1 MCRLAEMPPPSRRL
15 EDIDPPTPEQ
25 KTAARRLT
33 RAARRSNENMI
44 RRRFPY
50 VTCAGAALIGWLSLF
65 WPIERM
71 SASLPYAHG
80 LGVTSPLAL
89 AGYDIVLA
97 FLAVL
102 LRAFSSAKTG
112 ALPFWHACSRLKHG
126 NVRGFLSWLI
136 LVQAIHLHVCAYFGA
151 HSVTFRMA
159 SALLTTL
166 PWWMDRR
173 GGWTIVLQGK
183 STFSEVVNN
192 ENSYSD
198 TSTLGLLLSHV
209 LHLHGLFHGLNL
221 TVSLSHFSD
230 LRDNHKVVYQPHFRL
245 YWFWLHLTT
254 SADVLLQ
261 PLVDR
266 RLLPHSLLPYITG
279 ASVVPACLFALP
291 VLAEH
296 VSVHGAAAS
305 FMLWW
310 GREHRAFS
318 NFLLSLAFTEI
329 FEVVTLLANRYSLVD
344 D

>member
-1 MCRLAEMPPPSRRL
+1 MPPPSRRL

-50 VTCAGAALIGWLSLF
+50 VTCAALALIGWLSLF

-112 ALPFWHACSRLKHG
+112 ALPFLARVLAPQARQRPRIFVVAHPRPSGPPPRVRVLWRALCHLPDGLRAADDAPVVDGPPRRLDDCPAG
-126 NVRGFLSWLI
+126 QV
-136 LVQAIHLHVCAYFGA
+136 
-151 HSVTFRMA
+151 
-159 SALLTTL
+159 
-166 PWWMDRR
+166 D
-173 GGWTIVLQGK
+173 
-183 STFSEVVNN
+183 FSEVVNN

-230 LRDNHKVVYQPHFRL
+230 LRDNHKVVYLPHFRL

-266 RLLPHSLLPYITG
+266 RLLPHGLLPYITG